1 MKFIIATHNAKK
13 LAELSRILLPLGVD
27 AVTDEQIGLRLD
39 EVEETGVTF
48 EENALIKARAAC
60 EQTGFLAVADDSGL
74 EVDALGGAPGVY
86 SARYGAPEAVTDSDR
101 NALLLRNMMAVAG
114 GNRTARFVS
123 VVCAVFPDGSE
134 IMARGECEGVI
145 GTEPSGDGGF
155 GYDPLFLL
163 EDGTSFAEISP
174 ARKDEVSHRGAALR
188 KFVPMLED
196 ALARMGCE

>member
-48 EENALIKARAAC
+48 EENARIKARAAC
-60 EQTGFLAVADDSGL
+60 EQTGFPAVADDSGL

-101 NALLLRNMMAVAG
+101 NALLLHNMAAATS
-114 GNRTARFVS
+114 RTARFVS

-163 EDGTSFAEISP
+163 ADGTSFAEISP

-196 ALARMGCE
+196 ALASLEHES